1 MKRIGLFVLALLL
14 GVFVGSHAHSVRAQ
28 AATPVFQITG
38 AWSPHTSCTP
48 STGQTTLC
56 IASDGVWVSTAGAAF
71 TQLGGGV
78 AGVTSVT
85 VNGGTPQTGAVA
97 LTIPTQATTT
107 STTVLK

>member
-1 MKRIGLFVLALLL
+1 LLSAVLILAIGIFI
-14 GVFVGSHAHSVRAQ
+14 GSTTSRTVVAQSVPPLQIQ
-28 AATPVFQITG
+28 AAG
-38 AWSPHTSCTP
+38 LHTSCTVTP
-48 STGQTTLC
+48 TSTTYC
-56 IASDGVWVSTAGAAF
+56 FAADGLWQSINGGAF

>member
-1 MKRIGLFVLALLL
+1 MKRIISALTVLLL
-14 GVFVGSHAHSVRAQ
+14 GVLVGLHIRSVQAQ

-38 AWSPHTSCTP
+38 AWSPHTSCVPT
-48 STGQTTLC
+48 TGQTTLC

-78 AGVTSVT
+78 SGVTSVT
-85 VNGGTPQTGAVA
+85 VNGGTAQTGAVT
-97 LTIPTQATTT
+97 LSIPTQATTT